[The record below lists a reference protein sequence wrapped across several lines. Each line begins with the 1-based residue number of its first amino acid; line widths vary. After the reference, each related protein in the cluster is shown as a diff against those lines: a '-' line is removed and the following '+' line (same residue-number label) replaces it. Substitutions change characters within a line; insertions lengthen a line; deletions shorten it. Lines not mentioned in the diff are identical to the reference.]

1 MEQSELW
8 LPKLQGSFF
17 MGLAIAAAV
26 GLYDGIVGWKISIV
40 LKANLGKLGELVDE
54 EEMNQMDVGT
64 IIITVVLPCCV
75 VV

>member
-1 MEQSELW
+1 
-8 LPKLQGSFF
+8 

-64 IIITVVLPCCV
+64 IIITVVFAVLCGGV
-75 VV
+75 GAYFWGI